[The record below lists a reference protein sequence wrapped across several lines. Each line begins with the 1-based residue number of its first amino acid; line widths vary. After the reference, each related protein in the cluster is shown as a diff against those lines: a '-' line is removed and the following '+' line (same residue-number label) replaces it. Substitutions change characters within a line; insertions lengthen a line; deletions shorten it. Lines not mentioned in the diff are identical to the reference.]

1 MGGAEKGASG
11 LECPAFIPVFAQS
24 PLFAP
29 PPLHPGAGLRH
40 LGKAEASADEVRAY
54 LERAYCGRLSVET
67 SQLRGAEEREWMADR
82 FEELKSA
89 AFSSDERRSLAKLM
103 LESQVGRRERP
114 PVDVAK
120 S

>member
-1 MGGAEKGASG
+1 MSRFYSCFCSK
-11 LECPAFIPVFAQS
+11 PAFCP
-24 PLFAP
+24 P